1 MGNRKGRMKNPKNQA
16 LKRFYVT
23 VRESFCD
30 TFVVMAKDEKEARQ
44 IVEDGIPDDYS
55 SAGTGNG
62 YERELRID
70 PD

>member
-1 MGNRKGRMKNPKNQA
+1 MAKKKKKIPDQGLR
-16 LKRFYVT
+16 RFVAT

-30 TFVVMAKDEKEARQ
+30 TFVVLAKNEKEARQ
-44 IVEDGIPDDYS
+44 IIEDGIPDDYS

-62 YERELRID
+62 YDRDIRID